1 MLSFLDSTGYKLIWM
16 GEASIVHGR
25 EGPEFSQ
32 GGKFW
37 ESSLQA
43 REREREIFGHNQ
55 PGSCVSKTNQ
65 LHADICKFSY
75 IKLEND
81 MQIIVK
87 GSVVFFEVLNLN

>member
-1 MLSFLDSTGYKLIWM
+1 MEERGQNFPKVGSFGSRAFK
-16 GEASIVHGR
+16 H
-25 EGPEFSQ
+25 
-32 GGKFW
+32 
-37 ESSLQA
+37 
-43 REREREIFGHNQ
+43 EREREIFGHNQ